1 MRMCTLLPLRLT
13 TVFKL
18 LNTPLSEPH
27 LVVFASLCPATLEL
41 HVLPAVGV
49 SSEQQAVQCMVHPL
63 PSQSRLDRM
72 FCRLHDWE
80 PLAVEMVGQEPI
92 PGLTRVV
99 SGIEALTVDGGAGA
113 FDGEAGGNGWLTL
126 VVSWCGTWG
135 GMGR

>member
-1 MRMCTLLPLRLT
+1 MYGPP
-13 TVFKL
+13 F
-18 LNTPLSEPH
+18 
-27 LVVFASLCPATLEL
+27 
-41 HVLPAVGV
+41 
-49 SSEQQAVQCMVHPL
+49 

-113 FDGEAGGNGWLTL
+113 VDGEAGANRWLTL